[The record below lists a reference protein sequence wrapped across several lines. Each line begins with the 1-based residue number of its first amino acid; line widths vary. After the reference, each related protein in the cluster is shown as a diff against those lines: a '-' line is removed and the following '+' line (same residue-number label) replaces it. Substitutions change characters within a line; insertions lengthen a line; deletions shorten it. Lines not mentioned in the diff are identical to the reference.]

1 MIIFRSI
8 LPLLF
13 LNFNFPSAVLL
24 REVLLVLLHLGLL
37 NLYSLDLTSLQALLY
52 ALLCK
57 LGSVLYIDGLKLR
70 ITLEAIRFDRLK
82 RL

>member
-13 LNFNFPSAVLL
+13 LNLNFPTAVLL

-37 NLYSLDLTSLQALLY
+37 NLYSLDLTSLQGLLY
-52 ALLCK
+52 ALLGK
-57 LGSVLYIDGLKLR
+57 LGSVLYINGLKLR
-70 ITLEAIRFDRLK
+70 ITLEAIRSDRLK
-82 RL
+82 SL